1 MYSSGGWSTDADPKF
16 CEEVEPLLSENK
28 VSPFG
33 LIK

>member
-1 MYSSGGWSTDADPKF
+1 MYSSGAGGTDANRTF
-16 CEEVEPLLSENK
+16 SEEVEPLLLENK